1 MKRRYRVQKNQHF
14 QEIRRNGQSHSNK
27 LLVLCVLPN
36 NLTHNRFGFS
46 VSRRIGN
53 AVTRNKVKRR
63 LREIMRLRLESIKP
77 GYDIVLIARQSI
89 RNATYQDMD
98 IACARLL
105 RRAHLLRR
113 DLDSGVKQD

>member
-14 QEIRRNGQSHSNK
+14 QEIRRNGQSYSNK
-27 LLVLCVLPN
+27 LVVLCVLPN
-36 NLTHNRFGFS
+36 KLTYNRFGFS

-63 LREIMRLRLESIKP
+63 LRETMRLRLEFIKP

-105 RRAHLLRR
+105 RRAHLLRK
-113 DLDSGVKQD
+113 DLDSGVSP